1 MESVVEKITPDVAT
15 KYLEANVHNRPVH
28 QRHVEFLAEE
38 IKQGRWKMNG
48 SSIVFNGDGTLIDG
62 QHRLWAVITSG
73 LPIKILV
80 VRGADEGSFATIDTG
95 LARTAGDVLGITG
108 EKNPQTLAAASRF
121 VMAYQSKFTANRK
134 KVSNVKVVE
143 FVKANPG
150 IQQSVEFIR
159 RAKGTRIISTAVAS
173 GLHYLMA
180 KKEPTL
186 ADALFNGLAKGF
198 TAEDGETFMALREKL
213 IACATATTYT
223 KGPTIA
229 VYVIKAWNAKRD
241 GKYLRVFRHA
251 AGEEIPKIK

>member
-108 EKNPQTLAAASRF
+108 EKNPQTL
-121 VMAYQSKFTANRK
+121 T
-134 KVSNVKVVE
+134 
-143 FVKANPG
+143 
-150 IQQSVEFIR
+150 I
-159 RAKGTRIISTAVAS
+159 
-173 GLHYLMA
+173 
-180 KKEPTL
+180 L
-186 ADALFNGLAKGF
+186 ADAYERTGESELALN
-198 TAEDGETFMALREKL
+198 LREQ
-213 IACATATTYT
+213 A
-223 KGPTIA
+223 
-229 VYVIKAWNAKRD
+229 AKMIIPQGRSQ
-241 GKYLRVFRHA
+241 RVRQ
-251 AGEEIPKIK
+251 PRKVVM